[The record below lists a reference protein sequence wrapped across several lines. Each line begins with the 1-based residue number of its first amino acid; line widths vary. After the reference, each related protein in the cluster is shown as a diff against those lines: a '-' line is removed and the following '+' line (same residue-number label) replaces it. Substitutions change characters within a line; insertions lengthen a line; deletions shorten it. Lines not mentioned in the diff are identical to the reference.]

1 VRNATVS
8 KKGGI
13 YMPGRKTRVNAV
25 TNEEIIAALLQSP
38 TVKEAAKSCG
48 MDYTVI
54 YDRLKEPAFKEQY
67 QAARQEVIQ
76 QAITYVQSVTAAAIK
91 RLHDIMNDPEVAPQ
105 IQVNAAESILRN
117 SLKLTE
123 QGEIMQQLAEIKAA
137 LNYD

>member
-1 VRNATVS
+1 
-8 KKGGI
+8 
-13 YMPGRKTRVNAV
+13 MPGRKTRVNAV

-105 IQVNAAESILRN
+105 IQVNAAESIIRN

>member
-1 VRNATVS
+1 
-8 KKGGI
+8 
-13 YMPGRKTRVNAV
+13 MPGRKTRVNAV